1 MGELAVSRAFGDAE
15 FKKGINEILGDD
27 APIAGGGGRAD
38 NNPDTDLSKPLI
50 IAEPE
55 VQAIT
60 LTPADDFMLLACDGL
75 FDVLTNQEVRARR
88 AREIVRVPSAQCPV
102 PSAQCPV
109 PSARCPVPGARCPV
123 PGARCPVHSARCPVP
138 GARCPVPGARCPVPS
153 AHCSCSYPCARSSVA
168 VKVALDRQ
176 LPTPPPHLQAC
187 DLILAEMARHG
198 DVQRAAEALS
208 RNAIDDCGSR
218 DNVSIL
224 IVLLR
229 QPW

>member
-27 APIAGGGGRAD
+27 APTAGSGGRAD

-55 VQAIT
+55 VQAVT
-60 LTPADDFMLLACDGL
+60 LIPADDFLLLACDGL
-75 FDVLTNQEVRARR
+75 FDVLTNQEVSSRHADCQLL
-88 AREIVRVPSAQCPV
+88 A
-102 PSAQCPV
+102 
-109 PSARCPVPGARCPV
+109 G
-123 PGARCPVHSARCPVP
+123 
-138 GARCPVPGARCPVPS
+138 
-153 AHCSCSYPCARSSVA
+153 SCSFPYSRWLIAI
-168 VKVALDRQ
+168 KVAPDRHISH
-176 LPTPPPHLQAC
+176 PTDYQAC